1 MAWFRSLAAH
11 GVKSLKRD
19 CIRPTQRPK
28 RAPCGT
34 GATLCGV
41 NFDAGTLI
49 SGFFIS
55 GVGFVFFNY
64 GRKMGRPIHLITGLI
79 LMVFPYF
86 VPHVLASI
94 GIAAA
99 LCGLNYLAVQRGY

>member
-1 MAWFRSLAAH
+1 M
-11 GVKSLKRD
+11 
-19 CIRPTQRPK
+19 
-28 RAPCGT
+28 
-34 GATLCGV
+34 

-64 GRKMGRPIHLITGLI
+64 GRKMGRRLHVTTGLI

-86 VPHVLASI
+86 VPNVLASL
-94 GIAAA
+94 GIAAL
-99 LCGLNYLAVQRGY
+99 LCGLNYFAVQRGF

>member
-1 MAWFRSLAAH
+1 MAKNEAH
-11 GVKSLKRD
+11 GPSR
-19 CIRPTQRPK
+19 RPK
-28 RAPCGT
+28 RALYDT
-34 GATLCGV
+34 GATLCRV

-64 GRKMGRPIHLITGLI
+64 GRKMGRPIHIITGLI

-86 VPHVLASI
+86 VPNVLASI
-94 GIAAA
+94 GIGAL
-99 LCGLNYLAVQRGY
+99 LCGLNYAAVQRGY

>member
-1 MAWFRSLAAH
+1 M
-11 GVKSLKRD
+11 
-19 CIRPTQRPK
+19 
-28 RAPCGT
+28 
-34 GATLCGV
+34 

-64 GRKMGRPIHLITGLI
+64 GRKMGRPLHVTTGLI

-86 VPHVLASI
+86 VPNVLASL
-94 GIAAA
+94 GIAAL
-99 LCGLNYLAVQRGY
+99 LCGLNYFAVQRGF